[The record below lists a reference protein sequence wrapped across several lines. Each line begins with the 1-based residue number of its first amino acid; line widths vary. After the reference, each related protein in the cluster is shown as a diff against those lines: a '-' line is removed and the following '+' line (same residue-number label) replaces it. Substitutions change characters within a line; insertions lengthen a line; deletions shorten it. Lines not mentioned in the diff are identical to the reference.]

1 MSDFAKAKHN
11 MIQQQIRPWEVI
23 DPQVLDVFEQLN
35 RDYFVPES
43 LKGLAYADCQ
53 LPVVGTQCMLPPNVE
68 GRMLQAL
75 NIKGSDCVLEI
86 GTCSGYITACL
97 ARLAEHV
104 DSVDM
109 NPDSTQLAQKNLT
122 ELGITNVALQTISS
136 LQDITH
142 TERYD
147 VIAVCAGSVDHLTDN
162 LKQAL
167 AIGGRLF
174 AVTGKSPA
182 KEAQLITRI
191 GQTEW
196 ETVSLFETDIP
207 AIGQ

>member
-23 DPQVLDVFEQLN
+23 DPQVLDVFEQLD

-53 LPVVGTQCMLPPNVE
+53 LPVVGNQCMLPPTVE

-75 NIKGSDCVLEI
+75 NIKDSDCVLEI

-109 NPDSTQLAQKNLT
+109 HAESSQLAQKNLDD
-122 ELGITNVALQTISS
+122 LGIKNVALKTITA

-142 TERYD
+142 TDRYD
-147 VIAVCAGSVDHLTDN
+147 VIAVCAGSIDHIPQN

-167 AIGGRLF
+167 VIGGRLF
-174 AVTGKSPA
+174 VVTGKSPA
-182 KEAQLITRI
+182 KQAQLITRI
-191 GQTEW
+191 GQSEW
-196 ETVSLFETDIP
+196 ESVTLFETDIP
-207 AIGQ
+207 SIG